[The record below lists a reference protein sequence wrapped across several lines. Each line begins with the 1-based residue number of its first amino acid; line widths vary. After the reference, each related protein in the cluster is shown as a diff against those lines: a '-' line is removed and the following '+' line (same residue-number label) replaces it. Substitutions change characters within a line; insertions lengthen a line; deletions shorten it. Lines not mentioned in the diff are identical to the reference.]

1 MCAFILNGFR
11 LFFIQ
16 IDHLKTYSYIFTMLL
31 RCYVCVVLT
40 VYHEVNVCYHDQCLI
55 KKKNFFRINFTI

>member
-11 LFFIQ
+11 LLFFIQ

-31 RCYVCVVLT
+31 RFYVCGFNGLS
-40 VYHEVNVCYHDQCLI
+40 
-55 KKKNFFRINFTI
+55 